1 MPVVSGQLPAES
13 QVGRAM
19 ASLHVLLAHPTA
31 GRQPDDPSAFLHDYG
46 LVDILRIC
54 RDVANVSAIASGFAV
69 PSTQCQVDYRT
80 HP

>member
-1 MPVVSGQLPAES
+1 MVQPCRCRSLPNIS
-13 QVGRAM
+13 KCVDTTC
-19 ASLHVLLAHPTA
+19 LPCPTA
-31 GRQPDDPSAFLHDYG
+31 RHLNGSGAFLHDYG